1 VITRLDLYIFRQLG
15 GALLAVTI
23 GLAALV
29 WLTQSLRFI
38 ELVLDRGL
46 SFWVFLELT
55 SLLLPSFFAVILPI
69 TTFVVVLFT
78 YVRLGADRELVV
90 MRAAGLSQ
98 WQLGRPALAVSAL
111 AVVLGYFLTL
121 YLVPLSHASFREWQ
135 FEIRN
140 QMAGLLLQ
148 EGVFSSVG
156 DDLTVYART
165 RDSDGGLRGIL
176 VHDARERGAPVTI
189 LAEAGRISN
198 GPEGPRVTLINGQRQ
213 QMERSP
219 SGAVRLN
226 VLSFTENSL
235 DLARAN
241 RAEQSRFRNAQE
253 RGLDELL
260 NPEPEVSLRD
270 RRRFRAEAHQRLSNP
285 ITGFSLALLGLAVAL
300 TGEFQRYGGG
310 WKLFMGS
317 TLVVGL
323 LALGLI
329 ANSAA
334 ARSNSLLPLVWL
346 HAILPG
352 LVAAWV
358 VHGMPGLRRGWTM
371 PRLIPRQ
378 AQGAGRT

>member
-1 VITRLDLYIFRQLG
+1 MITRLDSYIFRQLG

-78 YVRLGADRELVV
+78 YVRLGSDRELVV

-98 WQLGRPALAVSAL
+98 WQLARPAMAVC
-111 AVVLGYFLTL
+111 AVAVMVGYFLTL
-121 YLVPLSHASFREWQ
+121 YLVPISHASFREWQ

-156 DDLTVYART
+156 EDLTVYART
-165 RDSDGGLRGIL
+165 RENDGTLRGIL
-176 VHDARERGAPVTI
+176 VHDARERGAPVTV

-198 GPEGPRVTLINGQRQ
+198 GPDGPRVTLINGQRQ
-213 QMERSP
+213 QLER
-219 SGAVRLN
+219 GANGSVRLN
-226 VLSFTENSL
+226 VLSFTENSI
-235 DLARAN
+235 DLSRAN
-241 RAEQSRFRNAQE
+241 RADGGRFRNAQE
-253 RGLDELL
+253 RNLDELL
-260 NPEPEVSLRD
+260 HPEPEVSPRD

-285 ITGFSLALLGLAVAL
+285 LTGVSFALLALAVAL
-300 TGEFQRYGGG
+300 TGQFQRFGGG
-310 WKLFMGS
+310 LKLFLGS
-317 TLVVGL
+317 ALMVGL
-323 LALGLI
+323 LAVGLI
-329 ANSAA
+329 GHSAA
-334 ARSNSLLPLVWL
+334 ARSNSLIPLVWL
-346 HAILPG
+346 HALLPG
-352 LVAAWV
+352 LIAAWV
-358 VHGMPGLRRGWTM
+358 ISGMPGLARGTAM
-371 PRLIPRQ
+371 PR
-378 AQGAGRT
+378 AGLRG

>member
-1 VITRLDLYIFRQLG
+1 MTRLDLYIFRQLG

-46 SFWVFLELT
+46 SFLVFLELT
-55 SLLLPSFFAVILPI
+55 ALLLPSFFAVILPI

-78 YVRLGADRELVV
+78 YVRLGSDRELVV

-98 WQLGRPALAVSAL
+98 WQLSRPAMAVSAV
-111 AVVLGYFLTL
+111 AVVIGYFLTL

-156 DDLTVYART
+156 DDLTVYARS
-165 RDSDGGLRGIL
+165 RENDGTLRGIL
-176 VHDARERGAPVTI
+176 VHDGRERGAPVTI
-189 LAEAGRISN
+189 LAEAGRLSN

-213 QMERSP
+213 QLERSLT
-219 SGAVRLN
+219 GAVRLN

-260 NPEPEVSLRD
+260 NPEPDVSPRD
-270 RRRFRAEAHQRLSNP
+270 RLRFRAEAHQRLSNP
-285 ITGFSLALLGLAVAL
+285 LTGVSLALLGLAVSL
-300 TGEFQRYGGG
+300 TGQFQRHGGG
-310 WKLFMGS
+310 LRLFMGS
-317 TLVVGL
+317 ALVVGL

-334 ARSNSLLPLVWL
+334 ARSNALIPLVWL

-352 LVAAWV
+352 ILAAWV
-358 VHGMPGLRRGWTM
+358 VFEMPGLRRG
-371 PRLIPRQ
+371 
-378 AQGAGRT
+378 AGVATRVRA

>member
-1 VITRLDLYIFRQLG
+1 MISRIDTYIFRQLG
-15 GALLAVTI
+15 AALLAVTI

-55 SLLLPSFFAVILPI
+55 SLLLPSFFSVILPI
-69 TTFVVVLFT
+69 TTFVVVLFS
-78 YVRLGADRELVV
+78 YVRLGSDRELVV

-98 WQLGRPALAVSAL
+98 WQLARPAMAVSAI
-111 AVVLGYFLTL
+111 AVVVGYFLTL
-121 YLVPLSHASFREWQ
+121 YLVPISHASFREWQ

-156 DDLTVYART
+156 DDLTVYSRT
-165 RDSDGGLRGIL
+165 RETDGTLKGIL

-189 LAEAGRISN
+189 LAEAGRLSN

-213 QMERSP
+213 QLERSP
-219 SGAVRLN
+219 TGAVRLN
-226 VLSFTENSL
+226 VLSFVENSL

-241 RAEQSRFRNAQE
+241 RAEQNRFRNAQE
-253 RGLDELL
+253 RNMTELL
-260 NPEPEVSLRD
+260 HPEPEVSLRD

-285 ITGFSLALLGLAVAL
+285 LTGFSLALLGLAVAL
-300 TGEFQRYGGG
+300 TGQFQRYGGG
-310 WKLFMGS
+310 LKLFLGS
-317 TLVVGL
+317 AFVVGL

-334 ARSNSLLPLVWL
+334 ARSNSLIPLVWI

-358 VHGMPGLRRGWTM
+358 ISGMPGLRRGNFA
-371 PRLIPRQ
+371 PRRLTP
-378 AQGAGRT
+378 A

>member
-1 VITRLDLYIFRQLG
+1 MITRLDSYIFRQLG

-69 TTFVVVLFT
+69 TTFVVVLFS

-98 WQLGRPALAVSAL
+98 WQLARPAMAVATM
-111 AVVLGYFLTL
+111 AVVTGYFLTL

-156 DDLTVYART
+156 DDLTVYARS
-165 RDSDGGLRGIL
+165 RESDGSLRGIL

-189 LAEAGRISN
+189 LAEAGRLTN
-198 GPEGPRVTLINGQRQ
+198 GPEGPRVTLTRGQRQ
-213 QMERSP
+213 QLERSP

-226 VLSFTENSL
+226 VLSFEENSL

-241 RAEQSRFRNAQE
+241 RAEQNRFRNAQE
-253 RGLDELL
+253 RNLTELL

-270 RRRFRAEAHQRLSNP
+270 RRRFRAEAHQRLANP
-285 ITGFSLALLGLAVAL
+285 LTGFSLALLGLAVAL
-300 TGEFQRYGGG
+300 TGQFQRYGGG
-310 WKLFMGS
+310 LKLFLGS
-317 TLVVGL
+317 SLVVGL
-323 LALGLI
+323 LAVGLI
-329 ANSAA
+329 TSSAA
-334 ARSNSLLPLVWL
+334 ARTNSLLPLVWV

-352 LVAAWV
+352 IIAAWV
-358 VHGMPGLRRGWTM
+358 VSGMPGWRRGAGM
-371 PRLIPRQ
+371 PK
-378 AQGAGRT
+378 GARA

>member
-1 VITRLDLYIFRQLG
+1 MFTRIDLYIFRQLG
-15 GALLAVTI
+15 GALMAVTI

-78 YVRLGADRELVV
+78 YVRLGSDREMVV
-90 MRAAGLSQ
+90 MRAAGLSN
-98 WQLGRPALAVSAL
+98 WQLGRPALAVSL
-111 AVVLGYFLTL
+111 MAVVVGYFLTL

-156 DDLTVYART
+156 EDLTVYART
-165 RDSDGGLRGIL
+165 RESDGSLRGIL

-189 LAEAGRISN
+189 LAEAGRLSN

-213 QMERSP
+213 QLERSP

-241 RAEQSRFRNAQE
+241 RAEQNRFRNAQE

-260 NPEPEVSLRD
+260 NPEPDVSPRD
-270 RRRFRAEAHQRLSNP
+270 RQRFRAEAHQRLSNP

-300 TGEFQRYGGG
+300 TGEFQRFGGG
-310 WKLFMGS
+310 LKLFMGS
-317 TLVVGL
+317 SLVVAL
-323 LALGLI
+323 LAIGLI

-334 ARSNSLLPLVWL
+334 ARSNALIPLVWL

-352 LVAAWV
+352 ILAAWV
-358 VHGMPGLRRGWTM
+358 VGGMPGLRRTAL
-371 PRLIPRQ
+371 PRWAR
-378 AQGAGRT
+378 A

>member
-1 VITRLDLYIFRQLG
+1 MTRLDLYIFRQLG

-46 SFWVFLELT
+46 SFLVFLELT
-55 SLLLPSFFAVILPI
+55 ALLLPSFFAVILPI

-78 YVRLGADRELVV
+78 YVRLGSDRELVV

-98 WQLGRPALAVSAL
+98 WQLSRPAMAVSAV
-111 AVVLGYFLTL
+111 AVVIGYFLTL

-156 DDLTVYART
+156 DDLTVYARS
-165 RDSDGGLRGIL
+165 RENDGTLRGIL
-176 VHDARERGAPVTI
+176 VHDGRERGAPVTI
-189 LAEAGRISN
+189 LAEAGRLSN

-213 QMERSP
+213 QLERSLT
-219 SGAVRLN
+219 GAVRLN

-260 NPEPEVSLRD
+260 NPEPDVSPRD
-270 RRRFRAEAHQRLSNP
+270 RLRFRAEAHQRLSNP
-285 ITGFSLALLGLAVAL
+285 LTGVSLALLGLAVSL
-300 TGEFQRYGGG
+300 TGQFQRHGGG
-310 WKLFMGS
+310 LRLFMGS
-317 TLVVGL
+317 ALVVGL

-334 ARSNSLLPLVWL
+334 ARSNALIPLVWL

-352 LVAAWV
+352 ILAAWV
-358 VHGMPGLRRGWTM
+358 VFETPGLRRG
-371 PRLIPRQ
+371 
-378 AQGAGRT
+378 AGVATRVRA

>member
-1 VITRLDLYIFRQLG
+1 MLYTGFVITRVDLYIFRQLG

-78 YVRLGADRELVV
+78 YVRLGSDRELVV

-98 WQLGRPALAVSAL
+98 WQLARPAMAVAGLAVA
-111 AVVLGYFLTL
+111 LGYFLTL

-165 RDSDGGLRGIL
+165 REIDGSLRGIL

-189 LAEAGRISN
+189 LAEAGRLSN

-213 QMERSP
+213 QLERSP
-219 SGAVRLN
+219 TGAVRLN

-241 RAEQSRFRNAQE
+241 RAEQNRFRNAQE
-253 RGLDELL
+253 RSLDELL
-260 NPEPEVSLRD
+260 DPGPDVSLRD
-270 RRRFRAEAHQRLSNP
+270 RRRFRAEAHQRLANP
-285 ITGFSLALLGLAVAL
+285 LTGFSLALLGLAVAL
-300 TGEFQRYGGG
+300 TGQFQRYGGG
-310 WKLFMGS
+310 LKLFLGS

-323 LALGLI
+323 LAVGLI
-329 ANSAA
+329 FSSAA
-334 ARSNSLLPLVWL
+334 ARTNSLLPLIWI
-346 HAILPG
+346 HAIVPG
-352 LVAAWV
+352 IIAGWV
-358 VHGMPGLRRGWTM
+358 LSGMPGLRRGGSL
-371 PRLIPRQ
+371 PRAAR
-378 AQGAGRT
+378 A

>member
-1 VITRLDLYIFRQLG
+1 MTRLDLYIFRQLG

-46 SFWVFLELT
+46 SFLVFLELT
-55 SLLLPSFFAVILPI
+55 ALLLPSFFAVILPI

-78 YVRLGADRELVV
+78 YVRLGSDRELVV

-98 WQLGRPALAVSAL
+98 WQLSRPAMAVSAV
-111 AVVLGYFLTL
+111 AVVIGYFLTL

-156 DDLTVYART
+156 DDLTVYARS
-165 RDSDGGLRGIL
+165 RENDGTLRGIL
-176 VHDARERGAPVTI
+176 VHDGRERGAPVTI
-189 LAEAGRISN
+189 LAEAGRLSN

-213 QMERSP
+213 QLERSLT
-219 SGAVRLN
+219 GAVRLN

-260 NPEPEVSLRD
+260 NPEPDVSPRD
-270 RRRFRAEAHQRLSNP
+270 RLRFRAEAHQRLSNP
-285 ITGFSLALLGLAVAL
+285 LTGVSLALLGLAVSL
-300 TGEFQRYGGG
+300 TGQFQRHGGG
-310 WKLFMGS
+310 LRLFMGS
-317 TLVVGL
+317 ALVVGL

-334 ARSNSLLPLVWL
+334 ARSNALIPLVWL

-352 LVAAWV
+352 ILAAWV
-358 VHGMPGLRRGWTM
+358 VFEMPGLRRS
-371 PRLIPRQ
+371 
-378 AQGAGRT
+378 AGVATRVRA

>member
-1 VITRLDLYIFRQLG
+1 VITRLDSYIFRQLG
-15 GALLAVTI
+15 AALLAVTI

-78 YVRLGADRELVV
+78 YVRLGSDRELVV

-98 WQLGRPALAVSAL
+98 WQLARPALAVSAF
-111 AVVLGYFLTL
+111 AVIVGYFLTL
-121 YLVPLSHASFREWQ
+121 YLVPISHASFREWQ

-156 DDLTVYART
+156 EDLTVYART
-165 RDSDGGLRGIL
+165 RETDGTLRGIL
-176 VHDARERGAPVTI
+176 IHDARERGAPVTV
-189 LAEAGRISN
+189 LAEAGRITN
-198 GPEGPRVTLINGQRQ
+198 GPQGPRVTLINGQRQ
-213 QMERSP
+213 QLERNPNGS
-219 SGAVRLN
+219 VRLN
-226 VLSFTENSL
+226 VLSFTENSI
-235 DLARAN
+235 DLARA
-241 RAEQSRFRNAQE
+241 RTTDGGRFRNAQE
-253 RGLDELL
+253 RNLDELL
-260 NPEPEVSLRD
+260 NPEPEVSVRD

-285 ITGFSLALLGLAVAL
+285 LTGVSFALLALAVAL
-300 TGEFQRYGGG
+300 TGQFQRFGGG
-310 WKLFMGS
+310 LKIFLGS
-317 TLVVGL
+317 ALMVGL

-334 ARSNSLLPLVWL
+334 ARSNPLIPLVWL
-346 HAILPG
+346 HALLPG

-358 VHGMPGLRRGWTM
+358 LSGMPGAQRFNPAARRMLR
-371 PRLIPRQ
+371 
-378 AQGAGRT
+378 A

>member
-1 VITRLDLYIFRQLG
+1 VITRLDTYIFRQLG

-23 GLAALV
+23 GLAALI

-46 SFWVFLELT
+46 SLWVFLELT

-78 YVRLGADRELVV
+78 YVRLGSDRELVV

-98 WQLGRPALAVSAL
+98 WQLSRPALAVSGL
-111 AVVLGYFLTL
+111 AVLVGYFLTL
-121 YLVPLSHASFREWQ
+121 YLVPISHASFREWQ

-148 EGVFSSVG
+148 EGVFSTVG
-156 DDLTVYART
+156 EDLTVYART
-165 RDSDGGLRGIL
+165 RELDGTLRGIL

-189 LAEAGRISN
+189 LAEAGRITN
-198 GPEGPRVTLINGQRQ
+198 GPEGPRVTLVNGQRQ
-213 QMERSP
+213 QLERNP
-219 SGAVRLN
+219 AGGMRLN
-226 VLSFTENSL
+226 ILSFSENSL

-253 RGLDELL
+253 RGLTDLL
-260 NPEPEVSLRD
+260 YPEPEVSIRD
-270 RRRFRAEAHQRLSNP
+270 RRRFRAEAHQRMSNP
-285 ITGFSLALLGLAVAL
+285 LTGFSLALLGLAVAL
-300 TGEFQRYGGG
+300 TGQFQRFGGG
-310 WKLFMGS
+310 LKLFMGS
-317 TLVVGL
+317 ALMVAL
-323 LALGLI
+323 LAVGLI

-334 ARSNSLLPLVWL
+334 ARSNALIPLVWI

-352 LVAAWV
+352 LASAWV
-358 VHGMPGLRRGWTM
+358 LSGMPGWRRSSRIP
-371 PRLIPRQ
+371 PRAAAR
-378 AQGAGRT
+378 A

>member
-1 VITRLDLYIFRQLG
+1 MITRIDLYIFRQLG

-78 YVRLGADRELVV
+78 YVRLGSDREMVV
-90 MRAAGLSQ
+90 MRAAGLSN
-98 WQLGRPALAVSAL
+98 WQLGRPALSVSVL
-111 AVVLGYFLTL
+111 AVAVGYFLTL

-156 DDLTVYART
+156 EDLTVYART
-165 RDSDGGLRGIL
+165 RESDGNLRGIL

-189 LAEAGRISN
+189 LAEAGRLSN

-213 QMERSP
+213 QLERSP
-219 SGAVRLN
+219 SGGVRLN

-241 RAEQSRFRNAQE
+241 RAEQNRFRNAQE
-253 RGLDELL
+253 RSLDELL

-310 WKLFMGS
+310 LKLFLGS
-317 TLVVGL
+317 SLVVGL

-329 ANSAA
+329 GNSAA

-352 LVAAWV
+352 LIAAWV
-358 VHGMPGLRRGWTM
+358 VGGMPGLRRGGAM
-371 PRLIPRQ
+371 PKFTSRAAR
-378 AQGAGRT
+378 A

>member
-1 VITRLDLYIFRQLG
+1 MITRLDSYIFRQLG

-78 YVRLGADRELVV
+78 YVRLGSDRELVV

-98 WQLGRPALAVSAL
+98 WQLARPAMAVC
-111 AVVLGYFLTL
+111 AVAVMVGYFLTL
-121 YLVPLSHASFREWQ
+121 YLVPISHASFREWQ

-156 DDLTVYART
+156 EDLTVYART
-165 RDSDGGLRGIL
+165 RENDGTLRGIL
-176 VHDARERGAPVTI
+176 VHDARERGAPVTV

-198 GPEGPRVTLINGQRQ
+198 GPDGPRVTLINGQRQ
-213 QMERSP
+213 QLER
-219 SGAVRLN
+219 GANGSVRLN
-226 VLSFTENSL
+226 VLSFTENSI
-235 DLARAN
+235 DLSRAN
-241 RAEQSRFRNAQE
+241 RADGGRFRNAQE
-253 RGLDELL
+253 RNLDELL
-260 NPEPEVSLRD
+260 HPEPEVSPRD

-285 ITGFSLALLGLAVAL
+285 LTGVSFALLALAVAL
-300 TGEFQRYGGG
+300 TGQFQRFGGG
-310 WKLFMGS
+310 LKLFLGS
-317 TLVVGL
+317 ALMVGL
-323 LALGLI
+323 LAVGLI
-329 ANSAA
+329 GHSAA
-334 ARSNSLLPLVWL
+334 ARSNSLIPLVWL
-346 HAILPG
+346 HALLPG
-352 LVAAWV
+352 LIAAWV
-358 VHGMPGLRRGWTM
+358 ISGMPGLARGTA
-371 PRLIPRQ
+371 IPR
-378 AQGAGRT
+378 AGLRG

>member
-1 VITRLDLYIFRQLG
+1 VITRLDSYIFRQLG

-78 YVRLGADRELVV
+78 YVRLGSDRELVV

-98 WQLGRPALAVSAL
+98 WQLARPAMAVC
-111 AVVLGYFLTL
+111 AVAVMVGYFLTL
-121 YLVPLSHASFREWQ
+121 YLVPISHASFREWQ

-156 DDLTVYART
+156 EDLTVYART
-165 RDSDGGLRGIL
+165 RENDGTLRGIL
-176 VHDARERGAPVTI
+176 VHDARERGAPVTV

-198 GPEGPRVTLINGQRQ
+198 GPDGPRVTLINGQRQ
-213 QMERSP
+213 QLER
-219 SGAVRLN
+219 GANGSVRLN
-226 VLSFTENSL
+226 VLSFTENSI
-235 DLARAN
+235 DLSRAN
-241 RAEQSRFRNAQE
+241 RADGGRFRNAQE
-253 RGLDELL
+253 RNLDELL
-260 NPEPEVSLRD
+260 HPEPEVSPRD

-285 ITGFSLALLGLAVAL
+285 LTGVSFALLALAVAL
-300 TGEFQRYGGG
+300 TGQFQRFGGG
-310 WKLFMGS
+310 LKLFLGS
-317 TLVVGL
+317 ALMVGL
-323 LALGLI
+323 LAVGLI
-329 ANSAA
+329 GHSAA
-334 ARSNSLLPLVWL
+334 ARSNSLIPLVWL
-346 HAILPG
+346 HALLPG
-352 LVAAWV
+352 LIAAWV
-358 VHGMPGLRRGWTM
+358 ISGMPGLARGTG
-371 PRLIPRQ
+371 IPR
-378 AQGAGRT
+378 AGLRG